1 MDPAR
6 LASHPLWE
14 VARSRSVL
22 SPDGISVIGCRVL
35 LCVHHHQEHLVKLRI
50 RTVRWVPCLLLTGLF
65 VSPGCG
71 DPQYGTIKVK
81 PKDSASAPVKPI
93 TRKDLPKNQ
102 YRLEDQKSDK
112 LRNE

>member
-1 MDPAR
+1 
-6 LASHPLWE
+6 
-14 VARSRSVL
+14 
-22 SPDGISVIGCRVL
+22 
-35 LCVHHHQEHLVKLRI
+35 VKVRI
-50 RTVRWVPCLLLTGLF
+50 HTVRWAACLLLTSLF

-71 DPQYGTIKVK
+71 DPQYGVITK
-81 PKDSASAPVKPI
+81 PKDSGPAPVKPI

>member
-1 MDPAR
+1 
-6 LASHPLWE
+6 
-14 VARSRSVL
+14 
-22 SPDGISVIGCRVL
+22 
-35 LCVHHHQEHLVKLRI
+35 
-50 RTVRWVPCLLLTGLF
+50 

-71 DPQYGTIKVK
+71 GDPQYGVIAK
-81 PKDSASAPVKPI
+81 PRDSTASPAPTKPI

>member
-1 MDPAR
+1 
-6 LASHPLWE
+6 
-14 VARSRSVL
+14 
-22 SPDGISVIGCRVL
+22 
-35 LCVHHHQEHLVKLRI
+35 
-50 RTVRWVPCLLLTGLF
+50 

-71 DPQYGTIKVK
+71 DPQYGTISLK
-81 PKDSASAPVKPI
+81 PKDSAPAPVKPM